1 MIMPF
6 DLELLLPALKMKIG
20 FSHLAF
26 AGNRK

>member
-6 DLELLLPALKMKIG
+6 DLELLLALKMKFG
-20 FSHLAF
+20 FSHPAF